1 MLRYLIALL
10 FLGSNLS
17 ASERPNILIVLADDL
32 GFSDLGCY
40 GGEIETPVLDSLAN
54 NGLRYTN
61 FYSTGRCWPSRAA
74 LMTGY
79 YAPQVGM
86 DPKTGRNWPSWVQ
99 LLPTRLRDAG
109 YRTYTSGKW
118 HLRHRSA
125 SPQSGWDRSY
135 QLADH
140 DRFFSPQK
148 HYLDAQQLPAT
159 TREESKYTTTE
170 TAQHAIDFLQEHQD
184 QHAQSPF
191 LLYLAFTAP
200 HFPLHA
206 KEEDIEKYRGR
217 YDAGWDQIRLERKK
231 RLKKLGIYRGELAER
246 QEHTIPPWSLSQTN
260 LETQIDPSELGT
272 APAWNSL
279 TPSQKRFQASKME
292 VHAAMVDRLDQELG
306 RVVQQLKDSDQFD
319 NTLILFLSDNGATA
333 EQINRGD
340 KHTPGADSGSADT
353 YLALGPGWSTAAN
366 TPFSLH
372 KHWNHEGGI
381 SSPFIIHWPYSLQ
394 SSGELRHTPS
404 HIIDIVPT
412 LLETAGLNAPQPNFG
427 KQALPSDQAPP
438 FPGLSLAPT
447 FSHDP
452 DWEPRGLY
460 FHHARNRAY
469 RLGDW
474 KIVMRRDNDQKWE
487 LYNLSNDRAERNDL
501 SDTYPEKL
509 QQIISLWE
517 KSELQYRLDASR

>member
-10 FLGSNLS
+10 VLGAHLS

-40 GGEIETPVLDSLAN
+40 GGEIETPVLDSLAS

-61 FYSTGRCWPSRAA
+61 FYSTGRCWPSRAS

-86 DPKTGRNWPSWVQ
+86 DPQTGPEWPSWVE
-99 LLPTRLRDAG
+99 LLPTRLRNAG

-118 HLRHRSA
+118 HLRHRS
-125 SPQSGWDRSY
+125 SSQRSGWDRSY

-140 DRFFSPQK
+140 NRFFSPKK
-148 HYLDAQQLPAT
+148 HFLDAQELPAT
-159 TREESKYTTTE
+159 AREDGKYATIE

-184 QHAQSPF
+184 KHAQSPF

-206 KEEDIEKYRGR
+206 KDEDIEKYRGR
-217 YDAGWDQIRLERKK
+217 YNSGWDQIRQERKK
-231 RLKKLGIYRGELAER
+231 RLRKHGIYRGNLAER
-246 QEHTIPPWSLSQTN
+246 QEKTIAPWSLSQSE
-260 LETQIDPSELGT
+260 LERQIDPNELGT
-272 APAWNSL
+272 APAWDSL
-279 TPSQKRFQASKME
+279 TPEQQAFQASKME

-306 RVVQQLKDSDQFD
+306 RVVQQLKDSRQFE

-340 KHTPGADSGSADT
+340 KHIPGAASGSADS

-381 SSPFIIHWPYSLQ
+381 SSPLIVHWPVALQ
-394 SSGELRHTPS
+394 ATGELRHTPS

-412 LLETAGLNAPQPNFG
+412 LLETVNLDQEQPIFR
-427 KQALPSDQAPP
+427 KKPLPTDHAPP
-438 FPGLSLAPT
+438 FPGLSLMPT
-447 FSHDP
+447 FAQDP
-452 DWEPRGLY
+452 EWEARGLY
-460 FHHARNRAY
+460 FHHAQNRAY

-474 KIVMRRDNDQKWE
+474 KIVMRQDNEQRWE
-487 LYNLSNDRAERNDL
+487 LFNLSNDRAERNDL
-501 SDTYPEKL
+501 SSRFPEKL
-509 QQIISLWE
+509 QQLISLWE